1 MASEL
6 LVYAGPGG
14 PIHRFR
20 EVRLKRGRRQ
30 GQRSLEREGDT
41 REDEAAA
48 GGETLAVLYCRQA
61 GGGRPVFSLGN
72 S

>member
-1 MASEL
+1 M
-6 LVYAGPGG
+6 YAGPGG

-48 GGETLAVLYCRQA
+48 GGETLAVLQA
-61 GGGRPVFSLGN
+61 SGWGRTSVFAWKQLELEPFC
-72 S
+72 